1 LPEGRPLAEL
11 ARRIEAELLGEG
23 TLRVR
28 RVRPL
33 ETARAEDLSFVTDA
47 SMAERARSSGAG
59 ALLAPPDLA
68 EALGG
73 GERPL
78 LLVPDPKLALTRLLP
93 LFHPPKEHTPG
104 IHPTAIVEE
113 GATVDPTAHV
123 GPYAVI
129 GAGSR
134 IGAGAVVGA
143 HGVLGTDCELGAG
156 TVLHPHVVLYDG
168 TRLGERVEVHSGV
181 VLGSDGFGYTTH
193 RGAHLKVPQVGVT
206 VVEDDVEIGAN
217 STIDRAALEETRIG
231 AGSKIDN
238 LVQVG
243 HNVTTGRG
251 CILCGQAG
259 IAGSARLGEY
269 VVLAGQ
275 AGVAGHLEIGDGTQV
290 GAKSAVLQ
298 SVPGGRRVAGIPAIH
313 QSEWKRQA
321 LMFPRLRELARRLRA
336 VERRLEESP
345 ADVDSQS
352 PDSQSPDPRS
362 PEGNPE

>member
-1 LPEGRPLAEL
+1 LPEGLSLAEL
-11 ARRIEAELLGEG
+11 ARRIEAELSGDG

-28 RVRPL
+28 RIRPL
-33 ETARAEDLSFVTDA
+33 ETAEADDLAFVVDA
-47 SMAERARSSGAG
+47 ALTERARRSSAG
-59 ALLAPPDLA
+59 AFLAPPDLA

-78 LLVPDPKLALTRLLP
+78 LLVDDPKLALTRLLP
-93 LFHPPKEHTPG
+93 LFHPPVEHEAG
-104 IHPTAIVEE
+104 VHATAILEE
-113 GATVDPTAHV
+113 GVTVDPTAHV

-134 IGAGAVVGA
+134 IAAGAVVMA
-143 HGVLGTDCELGAG
+143 HGVIGRDCELGPH

-168 TRLGERVEVHSGV
+168 TRLGARVEVHAGV

-193 RGAHLKVPQVGVT
+193 QGVHLKVPQVGVA

-275 AGVAGHLEIGDGTQV
+275 VGVAGHLEIGNGVQV

-298 SVPGGRRVAGIPAIH
+298 SVPGGRRVAGIPAID

-321 LMFPRLRELARRLRA
+321 LMFPRLREMARRLRT
-336 VERRLEESP
+336 VERRLEDES
-345 ADVDSQS
+345 AGD
-352 PDSQSPDPRS
+352 RS
-362 PEGNPE
+362 EG

>member
-1 LPEGRPLAEL
+1 MPEGRPLAEL
-11 ARRIEAELLGEG
+11 ARRIEAELSGDG

-33 ETARAEDLSFVTDA
+33 ETAEAEDLSFVADA
-47 SMAERARSSGAG
+47 ALADRARRSSAG
-59 ALLAPPDLA
+59 AFLAPPGLA
-68 EALGG
+68 NALGG
-73 GERPL
+73 KRPL
-78 LLVPDPKLALTRLLP
+78 LLVDDPKLALTRLLP
-93 LFHPPKEHTPG
+93 LFHPPVSYAPG
-104 IHPTAIVEE
+104 VHSTAILDE
-113 GATVDPTAHV
+113 GTTVDPTAHL
-123 GPYAVI
+123 GPYVVV
-129 GAGSR
+129 GAGSK
-134 IGAGAVVGA
+134 IAAEAVVMA
-143 HGVLGTDCELGAG
+143 HGVIGRDCEVGPG
-156 TVLHPHVVLYDG
+156 STLHPHVVLYDG
-168 TRLGERVEVHSGV
+168 TRLGARVEVHSGV

-206 VVEDDVEIGAN
+206 VLEDDVEIGAN

-231 AGSKIDN
+231 VGSKIDN

-275 AGVAGHLEIGDGTQV
+275 VGVAGHLEIGSGVQV

-298 SVPGGRRVAGIPAIH
+298 SVPGGRRVAGVPAID

-321 LMFPRLRELARRLRA
+321 LMFPRLREMARRLRS
-336 VERRLEESP
+336 VERRLEDLGP
-345 ADVDSQS
+345 
-352 PDSQSPDPRS
+352 
-362 PEGNPE
+362 PETEPNPGEGERE